1 MATSHAT
8 AWLPSP
14 KSSTAP
20 SGVGGSHSGWA
31 RIWGSGW
38 ADFVTVFGMGVDLA
52 TFLTVYAAVMS
63 GDIVSVSIGAKP
75 GTEGLIGGIVKGL
88 GSGLGLIGEP
98 QGLDNSHN
106 RFEADVSPTRG
117 DLYKT

>member
-1 MATSHAT
+1 MGFRRANVA
-8 AWLPSP
+8 
-14 KSSTAP
+14 
-20 SGVGGSHSGWA
+20 
-31 RIWGSGW
+31 
-38 ADFVTVFGMGVDLA
+38 TVFGMGVDLA

-63 GDIVSVSIGAKP
+63 GDLVSVSIGAKP
-75 GTEGLIGGIVKGL
+75 GAKGLVGGIVKGL